1 MTLPRRRA
9 APLAL
14 VVSGALAALPGCP
27 GTPKSVAYDL
37 AARAAV
43 AEAWSATDVLRFGT
57 PAAEPRLVDGF
68 HRESG
73 GAVAEPFLW
82 SRQEAEVAFQWDAV
96 VARVAILDVAPYRGV
111 REPTVE
117 VSLNG
122 TPVERLRL
130 NDTRHRYRIS
140 LPAAAQKPGD
150 NRLRFAF
157 AATAAPSDADPKS
170 EDRRQL
176 AAAFYTLVT
185 GPSSDA
191 SIEDLL
197 GRDAPRPF
205 AVGEEKAVPTL
216 TLLAPAMVRY
226 AVQLPPS
233 AELRF
238 TPELDAQAR
247 AAAGAASFRVVFE
260 SETGGGERELW
271 SQVLDARGK
280 PPGEQVVRLPGREG
294 EIVSIG
300 LAVGSGPSS
309 ARFSWGRFVAPRVL
323 GRSAHLE
330 PLAPAP
336 LSAAD
341 ETRADGLRQ
350 ALASVKANV
359 LLVILDAGRAQS
371 FGAYGYARETSPN
384 IDRIAREG
392 VVFERVY
399 TPAVYTLGAMSSVWT
414 SQHPDRHHS
423 EVSFSAR
430 LPKDRLTLAELL
442 SAQGIHT
449 GGFVANAV
457 AGRLFGFDRGF
468 VDFDEVFARL
478 GSAGSVFRQAVPPWL
493 AKNRDRRFFAYV
505 HFREPH
511 FPYDPEPPF
520 DTRFGPDGPIAKADR
535 RNEAFFKDASQGRRP
550 FSEAE
555 REHLVRL
562 YDGNIAFADQE
573 IGALRQALEAEGL
586 WEKTVFIVAADH
598 GEELFEHGWIGHNVH
613 LFEPSVHVPLVV
625 RFPKG
630 TGPAGVRV
638 SGLADL
644 LDLAP
649 TIADV
654 FGVRGKGGS
663 EKAFQGRSLLPLAM
677 GAPGKAVVLS
687 RTVWD
692 RPRYSLRD
700 EQYKY
705 FYDTRT
711 GEERLVDLVADPGE
725 AKDLAAERP
734 LRVAYYRQALHHWT
748 MELARRQHA
757 AGEQAQISPDQCANL
772 KSLGYVQGSCSS
784 SER

>member
-1 MTLPRRRA
+1 M
-9 APLAL
+9 
-14 VVSGALAALPGCP
+14 
-27 GTPKSVAYDL
+27 
-37 AARAAV
+37 
-43 AEAWSATDVLRFGT
+43 
-57 PAAEPRLVDGF
+57 
-68 HRESG
+68 
-73 GAVAEPFLW
+73 
-82 SRQEAEVAFQWDAV
+82 
-96 VARVAILDVAPYRGV
+96 
-111 REPTVE
+111 
-117 VSLNG
+117 
-122 TPVERLRL
+122 
-130 NDTRHRYRIS
+130 
-140 LPAAAQKPGD
+140 
-150 NRLRFAF
+150 
-157 AATAAPSDADPKS
+157 
-170 EDRRQL
+170 
-176 AAAFYTLVT
+176 T

-216 TLLAPAMVRY
+216 TLLGPALVRY
-226 AVQLPPS
+226 ALQLPPS

-238 TPELDAQAR
+238 TPELDPQAR
-247 AAAGAASFRVVFE
+247 AAAGAASFRVVCE
-260 SETGGGERELW
+260 TETGGGERELW
-271 SQVLDARGK
+271 GQVLDARGK

-294 EIVSIG
+294 EIVRLG
-300 LAVGSGPSS
+300 LAVGPGPSG
-309 ARFSWGRFVAPRVL
+309 ARFSWGRFVRPADPRPRSHLDPL
-323 GRSAHLE
+323 GAV
-330 PLAPAP
+330 PLPAE
-336 LSAAD
+336 D
-341 ETRADGLRQ
+341 EKRADGLRQ
-350 ALASVKANV
+350 ALASAKANV
-359 LLVILDAGRAQS
+359 LLVVLDAGRAQS
-371 FGAYGYARETSPN
+371 FGTYGYPRETSPK

-414 SQHPDRHHS
+414 SQYPDRHHS

-449 GGFVANAV
+449 GGFVANAI

-478 GSAGSVFRQAVPPWL
+478 GSSGSVFRQVVPPWL
-493 AKNRDRRFFAYV
+493 QKNRDRRFFAYV

-511 FPYDPEPPF
+511 FPYDPQPPF
-520 DTRFGPDGPIAKADR
+520 DTKFGPDGPIAKADR
-535 RNEAFFKDASQGRRP
+535 RSEAFFKDVSQGRRP
-550 FSEAE
+550 FGEAE
-555 REHLVRL
+555 RDHLVRL
-562 YDGNIAFADQE
+562 YDGNLAFADQE
-573 IGALRQALEAEGL
+573 VGALRQALEREGL
-586 WEKTVFIVAADH
+586 WEKTVVIVAADH

-613 LFEPSVHVPLVV
+613 VYEPSVHVPLVV

-663 EKAFQGRSLLPLAM
+663 DQAFQGRSLLPLAT
-677 GAPGKAVVLS
+677 GGPGKAAVLS

-692 RPRYSLRD
+692 RPRYALRD
-700 EQYKY
+700 ERYKY

-725 AKDLAAERP
+725 AKNLAGERP
-734 LRVAYYRQALHHWT
+734 LRAAYYRQALHHWT

-757 AGEQAQISPDQCANL
+757 AGEPAQVSPEQCANL
-772 KSLGYVQGSCSS
+772 KSLGYVQGDC
-784 SER
+784 R